1 MSKKSALG
9 NIPSFDLGNSVGNIN
24 GIPISN
30 AETPKEEEIKKDKE
44 KVLTEIK
51 EVDSEEELIK
61 EMEKESKNYNDKFL
75 DILEKE
81 KERFKNRSA
90 IYENKEDNIKD
101 KIANLNVDLDSDSKP
116 TKKDIRPS
124 NKKHL
129 KEGYTRQTF
138 AVKDEHLELLR
149 AIASF
154 KGIEQKQLLE
164 ALLNKAFDSIDAKT
178 KEEALSYYRNDE
190 EAEDLDL
197 FI

>member
-9 NIPSFDLGNSVGNIN
+9 NIPSFNLGNSVGNIN

-30 AETPKEEEIKKDKE
+30 AEEPKKEEPIIKQ
-44 KVLTEIK
+44 VA
-51 EVDSEEELIK
+51 SEEELK
-61 EMEKESKNYNDKFL
+61 EEVKKNTKKMEEQEKKFL
-75 DILEKE
+75 KVLEKE
-81 KERFKNRSA
+81 RQRFSSRKD
-90 IYENKEDNIKD
+90 IYEDNLEDKLANLDIKEDSDIKP
-101 KIANLNVDLDSDSKP
+101 S
-116 TKKDIRPS
+116 KKDNKPS

-149 AIASF
+149 AIASY

-190 EAEDLDL
+190 EDEELDL